1 MEQQTLAQGTVIGER
16 FAIEALAGQGDM
28 GQVYKARDTKD
39 SKTVALRIIPRSLIP
54 DEADVDRMRTRVK
67 EASTLTHRGIRSTFG
82 MGVEPDGTI
91 FIAVEWVEGQNLRS
105 VLTRRAEAGK
115 RFSFQGAYNIMGHV
129 CNALAYAHGKTHHGG
144 LSPRAVL
151 INDAGRVKVGDWG
164 LSVIRVGLPG
174 YPGRQKVESAF
185 WAPEVL
191 KQASAA
197 SPAADIYSVG
207 AIFYELI
214 TGSAPQRPLKAPSLL
229 GFSREVDGVIARC
242 LSADPRQRYKTAAE
256 VKEAIAALAKTI
268 APPPPEKAAGVVDDQ
283 LGIDIEVDLS
293 DMGVAEPGAKFKEP
307 VPTFSAEKSGLPPP
321 PRHGGGMLA
330 APGLPAPPSAKL
342 GTAGEP
348 TPSSS
353 SVTDSRASVID
364 MGAVLSSIGK
374 SEAARWMVQKD
385 KFDHGPFTDREL
397 VQMIMRGEVL
407 AKHPLLNMDTGV
419 RKKVKTWGDF
429 DEFLEKYR
437 IEKKKREEAAA
448 LVRTERAEKRGTA
461 FKLLVAAGALG
472 VIGLA
477 LGGWWL
483 SRQLR
488 EEKTFDKEQ
497 LLAALDSGE
506 IKLKTGAGLLDER
519 KAGGGKGGGGRRG
532 GGGKGGGQFA
542 DGMSYE
548 EAMNMAMDLGSAV
561 GGGGQQQ
568 LTAADIENIMN
579 KNVRRF
585 LPCMAGQSTKRVDM
599 NIAVAGDGRVIGV
612 SVQQG
617 SPELKSCVASKVKS
631 IKFPQSQ
638 SPRTATS
645 WYFEIY

>member
-1 MEQQTLAQGTVIGER
+1 MEQQTLAEGTLIAER
-16 FAIEALAGQGDM
+16 FAIEAFAGQGDM
-28 GQVYKARDTKD
+28 GQVYRARDTRDNKI
-39 SKTVALRIIPRSLIP
+39 VALRIIPRALIP
-54 DEADVDRMRTRVK
+54 DEAEVDRLRTRVK
-67 EASTLTHRGIRSTFG
+67 EAAALTHRSVRSTFG
-82 MGVEPDGTI
+82 MGIEPDGTI
-91 FIAVEWVEGQNLRS
+91 FIAVEWVDGQNLRA
-105 VLTRRAEAGK
+105 VLARRAEAGK
-115 RFSFQGAYNIMGHV
+115 RFSFKGAYNIMGHV
-129 CNALAYAHGKTHHGG
+129 CNALAYAHQKTHHGG

-164 LSVIRVGLPG
+164 LSVIRVSLPG

-191 KQASAA
+191 KQAGAA
-197 SPAADIYSVG
+197 GPLSDIYSLG

-214 TGSAPQRPLKAPSLL
+214 TGSAPQRPLKAPSRL
-229 GFSREVDGVIARC
+229 GFSREVDAVIARC
-242 LSADPRQRYKTAAE
+242 LSADPRQRYRTAAE
-256 VKEAIAALAKTI
+256 VKEAIAGLAKTI
-268 APPPPEKAAGVVDDQ
+268 APPPPSKVAGVVDDQ
-283 LGIDIEVDLS
+283 LGIDIEVDLT
-293 DMGVAEPGAKFKEP
+293 DMGVIEPGARFKEP

-321 PRHGGGMLA
+321 PKHEGGMLA
-330 APGLPAPPSAKL
+330 APGLPAPPSSRL
-342 GTAGEP
+342 GTGGEP
-348 TPSSS
+348 TPTAPSI
-353 SVTDSRASVID
+353 TDSRASVID

-397 VQMIMRGEVL
+397 IQMIMRGEVQ

-419 RKKVKTWGDF
+419 RKKVKAWGDF

-472 VIGLA
+472 GLGLA
-477 LGGWWL
+477 VGLVLLGL
-483 SRQLR
+483 QYRQ
-488 EEKTFDKEQ
+488 EKTFDKEE

-519 KAGGGKGGGGRRG
+519 KAGGGKGGGRRG
-532 GGGKGGGQFA
+532 GGKGGGGQFA

-548 EAMNMAMDLGSAV
+548 EAMNMAMDIGSAA

-585 LPCMAGQSTKRVDM
+585 LPCMAGQTTKRVDM

-617 SPELKSCVASKVKS
+617 SPELKSCVSSKVKS